1 MNEWDI
7 LQALSDLDDALLQD
21 KPQRKKPRR
30 LVRVAMIAAILALLA
45 GTVLAVSVGVRVLLG
60 KDTVKLEDI
69 GLSLPQGQQVETLEY
84 YTADIEFSLQ
94 AAAPTLPD
102 EAIDALTDAW
112 RSFSYDPTYFTGVR
126 LTDAAGKRLDLG
138 SVAGAEAYFGVRLM
152 HSASMDRLICG
163 AYATLVVSD
172 TERAEREFT
181 ETGRVTPDGVEF
193 YFPFRRGEGE
203 DALDPAVVREGGLT
217 VYFAITPQ
225 FIGQE
230 GVQRVYSYEK
240 EGALHESGL
249 LTAAGK
255 SVLLLENAPQRG
267 YNGFGCAAWCEN
279 GVGYYAE
286 VHTSANAATPP
297 LTLLTPLLDEL
308 LP

>member
-1 MNEWDI
+1 MNEWDM
-7 LQALSDLDDALLQD
+7 LQALSDLDDDLLQD
-21 KPQRKKPRR
+21 MPQLETPRR
-30 LVRVAMIAAILALLA
+30 LVRIAMVAAIVALLA
-45 GTVLAVSVGVRVLLG
+45 GTVLAVSVGVRVLYG

-69 GLSLPQGQQVETLEY
+69 GLSLPQGQQVEALEY
-84 YTADIEFSLQ
+84 YTADIQFSLQ
-94 AAAPTLPD
+94 TADLTLPD
-102 EAIDALTDAW
+102 EAVGVLTDAW
-112 RSFSYDPTYFTGVR
+112 RDFSYDHSYFTGAK
-126 LTDAAGKRLDLG
+126 LTDAVGKRLDLG
-138 SVAGAEAYFGVRLM
+138 SVAGAEAYFGIRLM
-152 HSASMDRLICG
+152 HSAPMDELICG

-172 TERAEREFT
+172 IDRAEKEFA
-181 ETGRVTPDGVEF
+181 ETGRVTPDGVEL
-193 YFPFRRGEGE
+193 YFSFRRGEGE
-203 DALDPAVVREGGLT
+203 DALNAAVVREGGLT
-217 VYFAITPQ
+217 VYLAITPQ

-255 SVLLLENAPQRG
+255 SVLLLENDPQKG

-286 VHTSANAATPP
+286 VHTNSHANIPP

-308 LP
+308 L